1 MTFRC
6 RLCGQAD
13 PPVSVVIPRGPRN
26 IARLLNRDQLDGDRP
41 VRVEVVQCSTCGHVQ
56 LNRDLVEDYY
66 DDYFMGSGELGTLH
80 SARVDQADRFV
91 RAFHLQGKQVCD
103 VGCAE
108 GTFCGLLQERGCL
121 VSAVEPSEGYRAR
134 VAAMGVRVLGQYMTA
149 EAYPEHCGTFDAF
162 VTKQVLEH
170 VPDPHDFIRG
180 CRNLLKP
187 GGVGLIDIPSLEMSL
202 EHARFV
208 DFFPDHVS
216 YWSATTLHHLF
227 ARNHLEVI
235 QIIRVLNGEYL
246 EAWVRRVETPDLSGI
261 QAAAD
266 GLAQAFAGL
275 VQAHLASGR
284 RLAVWGAGGKGI
296 LGLATVDPQG
306 IAYVVDSDPS
316 KAGRF
321 LPVSHLEVVPPAR
334 LREDPVDTVVITALT
349 YLDEIVADLRGV
361 HGFTGS
367 IMHLEGGA
375 IVPSESPA
383 P

>member
-13 PPVSVVIPRGPRN
+13 PPVTVLIPRGASN
-26 IARLLNRDQLDGDRP
+26 IARLLRREQLDEDRP
-41 VRVEVVQCSTCGHVQ
+41 VRIEVVQCPTCEHVQ
-56 LNRDLVEDYY
+56 LNRDLEEDYY
-66 DDYFMGSGELGTLH
+66 DDYFMGSGERGTLH
-80 SARVDQADRFV
+80 PARVDQADRFV
-91 RAFHLQGKQVCD
+91 RTFQLQGKQVCD

-134 VAAMGVRVLGQYMTA
+134 VAAMGVRVLGQYMTT
-149 EAYPEHCGTFDAF
+149 EAFPEHRGTFDAF

-216 YWSATTLHHLF
+216 YWSATTLRHLF

-235 QIIRVLNGEYL
+235 QITRVLDGEYL
-246 EAWVRRVETPDLSGI
+246 EAWVRRVEAPDLSGI
-261 QAAAD
+261 QVAAD
-266 GLAQAFAGL
+266 SLRPAFARL
-275 VQAHLASGR
+275 VQTHLASGR
-284 RLAVWGAGGKGI
+284 RLAVWGAGGKGV
-296 LGLATVDPQG
+296 LGLATVDPRG
-306 IAYVVDSDPS
+306 IAYVVDSDLS

-321 LPVSHLEVVPPAR
+321 LPVSHLEVVPPSR
-334 LREDPVDTVVITALT
+334 LREDPVDTVVIAALT
-349 YLDEIVADLRGV
+349 YLREIVADLRGR

-375 IVPSESPA
+375 IIPSESA
-383 P
+383 AA